1 MSARLHSPRS
11 RNRAQAGLTLVELM
25 VTVTVIGL
33 VLAIL
38 TGVLSSNSRLQGRTV
53 RRAAIQADSRQ
64 TLALMTNEIR
74 QAGADPSMPPVGIVG
89 IVSADSV
96 SVHIRAD
103 LSGDGV
109 IQTTEPSEDVTYA
122 YNAGQKIITRNPG
135 SGAVT
140 LMSNVT
146 AVRFSYFDDANLPV
160 LPMPLSATDAARV
173 HSIGLTITCENK
185 DSTPLTLNT
194 RIALRNM

>member
-1 MSARLHSPRS
+1 MKTRPHSPRS
-11 RNRAQAGLTLVELM
+11 RNRAEAGLTLVELM

-38 TGVLSSNSRLQGRTV
+38 TGVLSSTGRVQGRTV

-109 IQTTEPSEDVTYA
+109 IQTAEPSEDVTYA
-122 YNAGQKIITRNPG
+122 YNAGQQILTRNPG

-146 AVRFSYFDDANLPV
+146 AVRFSYYDDANQLV